1 MTDDLLKESES
12 GKIAFLRRTLAKLL
26 VAKNFAHKL
35 PENRAMPAI
44 ILPDVRQ
51 HVLQT
56 KTAINCEAEVTCLIR
71 IKDSKAEELRKM
83 QRSVSRTTK
92 NQWHTLLG
100 KSRSQIRNFWNIGN
114 MYKALVQPQTW
125 WHPQFLQ
132 HWGRTSSCST
142 GFSTGSSSTTWWLG
156 WRQPCW
162 RAGPCH
168 VSQVYLGSTSLWS
181 LQAF

>member
-51 HVLQT
+51 QVLQT

-71 IKDSKAEELRKM
+71 IKDKAEELRKM

-92 NQWHTLLG
+92 NQ
-100 KSRSQIRNFWNIGN
+100 
-114 MYKALVQPQTW
+114 
-125 WHPQFLQ
+125 
-132 HWGRTSSCST
+132 
-142 GFSTGSSSTTWWLG
+142 
-156 WRQPCW
+156 
-162 RAGPCH
+162 
-168 VSQVYLGSTSLWS
+168 
-181 LQAF
+181 